1 LAALEAEA
9 LLIGSWKSIQDLEDN
24 LTLEELHVVIAAS
37 REKEQR
43 HNEFMAA
50 LKGINL
56 REGDEKQETAQDR
69 VETMKR
75 RLEARQ
81 RGVTEE
87 QMELTDDFGI
97 DIEFE

>member
-1 LAALEAEA
+1 
-9 LLIGSWKSIQDLEDN
+9 
-24 LTLEELHVVIAAS
+24 
-37 REKEQR
+37 
-43 HNEFMAA
+43 MAA